1 VLGFPVASKPQGLAR
16 HRQHRWL
23 TLGLQAVRSLVR
35 PRGVGCSGARAT
47 PGASAAHGSD
57 VELRVA
63 CRGAQAFGLVSA
75 AEFTPEFLGWCKG
88 SVQAVR
94 NSGRF
99 PKNSMHLSSGSGGL
113 SYMPVA
119 WFHGCPPSSTRAG
132 WIQGLSW
139 LTCSVDLIVKAGSR
153 FSPRSSSP

>member
-1 VLGFPVASKPQGLAR
+1 MGCGWISVWRCRLLWRLSADGIRAQGDALLGFPVASKPQGLAR

-75 AEFTPEFLGWCKG
+75 AGFTPEFLGSRKG
-88 SVQAVR
+88 YVQPVQ
-94 NSGRF
+94 NSG
-99 PKNSMHLSSGSGGL
+99 SLGCTMSL
-113 SYMPVA
+113 
-119 WFHGCPPSSTRAG
+119 CPPEGA
-132 WIQGLSW
+132 LS
-139 LTCSVDLIVKAGSR
+139 AM
-153 FSPRSSSP
+153 